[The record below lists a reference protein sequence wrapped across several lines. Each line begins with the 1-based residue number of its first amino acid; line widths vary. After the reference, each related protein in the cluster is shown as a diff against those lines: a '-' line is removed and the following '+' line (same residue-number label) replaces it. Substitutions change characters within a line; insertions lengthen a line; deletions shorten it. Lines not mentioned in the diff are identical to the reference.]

1 VNRALPF
8 RGAVFITATDRA
20 LINGDR
26 GVMQM
31 RSKHLTLQAAS
42 SLALALAATLT
53 CADGGSPPPTTV
65 ECSPGYW
72 KNHQEVWIPAACGTL
87 NCDTIL
93 GLLYWTGETPGIY
106 KNLGAGILNDWAGR
120 NNIAVNCED

>member
-1 VNRALPF
+1 MNLALPS
-8 RGAVFITATDRA
+8 RSAVFITASDRA
-20 LINGDR
+20 LINRDR

-53 CADGGSPPPTTV
+53 CADGGPPPPVTV

-87 NCDTIL
+87 NCDTVL

-106 KNLGAGILNDWAGR
+106 KNLGAGILNEWAAR